1 MKALSLSKSAPRMS
15 HANKLRIPITS
26 TAHSSMDFDQCEQP
40 FGWAMIGLVLINGQV
55 AAKWR

>member
-1 MKALSLSKSAPRMS
+1 
-15 HANKLRIPITS
+15 
-26 TAHSSMDFDQCEQP
+26 MDFDQCEQP